1 MALQDSQSTARPPL
15 GDLDEAAGF
24 EAGLVEFMP
33 LVRTFALSLSGHREL
48 AEDLAQETLAK
59 AWGARQS
66 FTPGSNLKA
75 WVFAILRNEFYS
87 RQRRD
92 WRQVPWNDALG
103 ETIAAPPGEQHWAVE
118 LSDTACA
125 MRGLSDPQREA
136 LILVGVGGFSQD
148 DAAALSKT
156 PVGTVKSRVG
166 RARKAL
172 KEILD
177 SQRSLPMKSRP
188 ASGDAMREI
197 LAQLTHFNLIHARLA
212 GGITRLS
219 GTGDRSAKVSS

>member
-1 MALQDSQSTARPPL
+1 MALQDSQSATTELRWTTWMMLPNSKPASSSTCPL
-15 GDLDEAAGF
+15 CASMPCPCRDVGTLPRIWPRRRWRRRGA
-24 EAGLVEFMP
+24 LVD
-33 LVRTFALSLSGHREL
+33 RSR
-48 AEDLAQETLAK
+48 
-59 AWGARQS
+59 
-66 FTPGSNLKA
+66 PGSNLKA
-75 WVFAILRNEFYS
+75 WLFAILRNELYS

-103 ETIAAPPGEQHWAVE
+103 ETIAAPPGEQQWAAE

-136 LILVGVGGFSQD
+136 LILVGVGGFSHD

-177 SQRSLPMKSRP
+177 SENVAADQ
-188 ASGDAMREI
+188 I
-197 LAQLTHFNLIHARLA
+197 
-212 GGITRLS
+212 
-219 GTGDRSAKVSS
+219 SSIQWRCHE

>member
-1 MALQDSQSTARPPL
+1 
-15 GDLDEAAGF
+15 
-24 EAGLVEFMP
+24 MP
-33 LVRTFALSLSGHREL
+33 FVRVFALSLSGHREL

-59 AWGARQS
+59 AWGARRS

-87 RQRRD
+87 RNRRE
-92 WRQVPWNDALG
+92 WRHVPWNDVLG
-103 ETIAAPPGEQHWAVE
+103 ATIAAPPGEQHWALE
-118 LSDTACA
+118 LSDTAYA

-148 DAAALSKT
+148 DAASLSKI
-156 PVGTVKSRVG
+156 PIGTVKSRLG

-177 SQRSLPMKSRP
+177 RTTSLPIKSRP
-188 ASGDAMREI
+188 SSGDAMNEI
-197 LAQLTHFNLIHARLA
+197 LAQLSHLRPIHIAEFLRETRNGLNPRLPA
-212 GGITRLS
+212 PWP
-219 GTGDRSAKVSS
+219 GTSCTTNEFRSPRREASRQAWR